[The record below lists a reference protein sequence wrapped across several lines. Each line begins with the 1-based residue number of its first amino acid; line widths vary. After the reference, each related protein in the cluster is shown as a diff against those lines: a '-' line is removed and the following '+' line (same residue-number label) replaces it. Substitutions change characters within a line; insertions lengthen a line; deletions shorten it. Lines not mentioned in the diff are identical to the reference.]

1 MIRVVIDA
9 NVFVSA
15 VLTTRGNAAQIL
27 DAWRT
32 KQFELVVSSVILE
45 ELARVLQ
52 YPRIAKR
59 HGLSEERI
67 QEFLDELAHLA
78 LQTPGEL
85 TLDVIKGD
93 PSDNRYLECAVEGA
107 ADVIVSGDQDL
118 LDLEGY
124 QGIHILT
131 PRAFLTLLRESAR
144 QP

>member
-1 MIRVVIDA
+1 MTRVVIDA

-32 KQFELVVSSVILE
+32 KQFELVVSSVIPE

-107 ADVIVSGDQDL
+107 ADVIVRWNRTPKSQTVCRRRERSCADDL
-118 LDLEGY
+118 VG
-124 QGIHILT
+124 GS
-131 PRAFLTLLRESAR
+131 RSWR
-144 QP
+144 

>member
-27 DAWRT
+27 DAWRA
-32 KQFELVVSSVILE
+32 KQFELVVSPAVLE

-59 HGLSEERI
+59 HGLSAERI
-67 QEFLDELAHLA
+67 REFLDELAHLA

-85 TLDVIKGD
+85 TLNVIQDD

-118 LDLEGY
+118 LDLKEY
-124 QGIHILT
+124 RGIQIFT
-131 PRAFLTLLRESAR
+131 PRAFLTLLREQVR
-144 QP
+144 RP